1 MFHLMNKK
9 DIYTIILKVLIYI
22 LTLLLGAVG
31 AQALSSCSSPY
42 STISHY
48 GTVVE
53 RYRKDT
59 YHKRQPLNDH
69 HEYESS

>member
-1 MFHLMNKK
+1 MSHLMNKK

-48 GTVVE
+48 GTVVIN
-53 RYRKDT
+53 DT
-59 YHKRQPLNDH
+59 IYLHYGHK
-69 HEYESS
+69 